1 MVECFPSWRFCHQI
15 YVAML
20 VLAQLVAAGVA
31 KSPGDHIICK
41 HGTSAGDNF
50 RWHMV
55 GDVTGKQLATM
66 ALSPAPQWRRH
77 RRIVGDKGCV
87 TSTSMATSPA
97 NSRRQRLC
105 RQHLNGDV
113 TGTWLAQYRI
123 YWSPHPRQRQ

>member
-1 MVECFPSWRFCHQI
+1 
-15 YVAML
+15 ML

-87 TSTSMATSPA
+87 ASTSMVTSPA
-97 NSRRQRLC
+97 HGWRNIEFIGRHTLASDSRMFRILNLPFVIRDVPDFHISRRYKM
-105 RQHLNGDV
+105 N
-113 TGTWLAQYRI
+113 
-123 YWSPHPRQRQ
+123 